1 MTDWHTPYRRMQL
14 KVVVFVLGLGIVI
27 QIVEL
32 VRFLIR
38 RLIGLGVVGAA
49 AVVGGIVLLVLLVS
63 LLRRIFRKR
72 RPEEPLPPAYSLMH
86 EGPATLRV
94 PAFYLGPQPLSPCA
108 APTARSR
115 YATR

>member
-49 AVVGGIVLLVLLVS
+49 AVVGGIVLLVLVIS
-63 LLRRIFRKR
+63 LLQRVFRKR
-72 RPEEPLPPAYSLMH
+72 RPEGPLPPTASCTRSR
-86 EGPATLRV
+86 PSSASPPSTSVR
-94 PAFYLGPQPLSPCA
+94 SPCP
-108 APTARSR
+108 PTAPP
-115 YATR
+115 